1 MIEVR
6 VPDIGDFDQ
15 VDVVEVLVTPGKRVE
30 ADESL
35 ITLESEK
42 ASMDVPSPSAGVIK
56 EIAVKVGDKVGE
68 GDLIV
73 KIEVEGE
80 EGKEEEAAAPAA
92 AEKPKQAAQAKE
104 ASAEQEAKPAKKEAA
119 QKKAAQKAEPAEE
132 ISEKEPA
139 ELSRPEESAKGTAPQ
154 EVDAAPAKKARAA
167 PPPESAEP
175 TPEAGPAAHASP
187 SVRQFARDLG
197 VDVSKVTGSGPK
209 GRILRE
215 DVQAYVKRA
224 MTSGSAPSAGGRGEA
239 AAPAGGGIPA
249 IPAVDFARFGE
260 IEEVP
265 LSRIR
270 QRAKEN
276 LHRSWLNVPHVTQ
289 HELADIT
296 ELEAF
301 RRANAEDAS
310 KRGFKLTLLA
320 FLMKAAVA
328 TLEEYPRVNAS
339 LAPSGTALVYKKYWH
354 LGIAV
359 DTEDGLVVP
368 VIRDVDRKS
377 VYDLAK
383 ELGEV
388 SARAREGK
396 LKMDEVLGATFTI
409 TSLGGIGGTS
419 FTPIVNAP
427 EVAILGVSRSR
438 TEAVWRDGQFVPR
451 LMLPLSLSY
460 DHRVVDGAEAARFTT
475 YLAAILGDIRRLI
488 L

>member
-15 VDVVEVLVTPGKRVE
+15 VDVVEVLVEPGKRVE

-42 ASMDVPSPSAGVIK
+42 ASMDVPSPSAGVVK

-73 KIEVEGE
+73 TIEVEGE
-80 EGKEEEAAAPAA
+80 EGEEEKKEAPA
-92 AEKPKQAAQAKE
+92 K
-104 ASAEQEAKPAKKEAA
+104 QEAKPAKKEEA
-119 QKKAAQKAEPAEE
+119 KKEAAEPLEE
-132 ISEKEPA
+132 EAGEEETAKDGGEETSPGKG
-139 ELSRPEESAKGTAPQ
+139 SRPEESAEGTAPQ
-154 EVDAAPAKKARAA
+154 EVDAEPAKRARAA
-167 PPPESAEP
+167 PPPESTEP
-175 TPEAGPAAHASP
+175 APESGPAAHASP
-187 SVRQFARDLG
+187 SVRQFARELG

-215 DVQAYVKRA
+215 DVQAFVKRA
-224 MTSGSAPSAGGRGEA
+224 MTAASARGAGRGEA
-239 AAPAGGGIPA
+239 AVPAGGA
-249 IPAVDFARFGE
+249 IPPIPPVDFAKFGE
-260 IEEVP
+260 VEEVP
-265 LSRIR
+265 LSRVR
-270 QRAKEN
+270 LRAKEN
-276 LHRSWLNVPHVTQ
+276 LHRSWLNVVHVT
-289 HELADIT
+289 HHDLADIT

-301 RRANAEDAS
+301 RRANADEAA

-328 TLEEYPRVNAS
+328 TLKQYPRVNSS
-339 LAPSGTALVYKKYWH
+339 LAQSGKALVNKKYWH

-368 VIRDVDRKS
+368 VIHDVDRKS

-388 SARAREGK
+388 SGRAREGK

-438 TEAVWRDGQFVPR
+438 MEAVWRDGQFMPR

-475 YLAAILGDIRRLI
+475 FLAELLGDIRRL
-488 L
+488 LL

>member
-15 VDVVEVLVTPGKRVE
+15 VDVVEVLVEPGRRVE

-56 EIAVKVGDKVGE
+56 EVAVKVGDKVGE

-73 KIEVEGE
+73 KIEAEGADEKKEEKEEGE
-80 EGKEEEAAAPAA
+80 EEEKE
-92 AEKPKQAAQAKE
+92 
-104 ASAEQEAKPAKKEAA
+104 AEQEAAEEEGQADDEAA
-119 QKKAAQKAEPAEE
+119 AEASPPATESAKAA
-132 ISEKEPA
+132 
-139 ELSRPEESAKGTAPQ
+139 RPEESAKGTAPQ
-154 EVDAAPAKKARAA
+154 EVDAEPAKKARAA
-167 PPPESAEP
+167 PPPESTEP
-175 TPEAGPAAHASP
+175 PPESGPAAHASP
-187 SVRQFARDLG
+187 SVRQFARELG
-197 VDVSKVTGSGPK
+197 VDVSKVAGSGPK

-215 DVQAYVKRA
+215 DVQAFVKRA
-224 MTSGSAPSAGGRGEA
+224 MTAAPLPTAAGSAA
-239 AAPAGGGIPA
+239 ATPPGGGIPA
-249 IPAVDFARFGE
+249 IPAVDFAKFGE
-260 IEEVP
+260 VEEVP

-270 QRAKEN
+270 LRAKEN
-276 LHRSWLNVPHVTQ
+276 LHRSWLNVVHVTQ
-289 HELADIT
+289 HDLADIT

-301 RRANAEDAS
+301 RQANSEDAS

-328 TLEEYPRVNAS
+328 TLKEYPRVNSS
-339 LAPSGTALVYKKYWH
+339 LAPSGAALVYKKYWH

-359 DTEDGLVVP
+359 DTKDGLVVP
-368 VIRDVDRKS
+368 VIHHVDQKS
-377 VYDLAK
+377 IYDLAK

-388 SARAREGK
+388 SARARDGK
-396 LKMDEVLGATFTI
+396 LKLDEVLGATFTI

-475 YLAAILGDIRRLI
+475 HLAGVLGDIRRL
-488 L
+488 LL

>member
-15 VDVVEVLVTPGKRVE
+15 VDVVEVLVEAGKRVE

-42 ASMDVPSPSAGVIK
+42 ASMDVPAPAAGVVK
-56 EIAVKVGDKVGE
+56 QVSVKVGDKVGE

-73 KIEVEGE
+73 TMEE
-80 EGKEEEAAAPAA
+80 EGAATDQPKEAPKAERPGAKAKAEAPAK
-92 AEKPKQAAQAKE
+92 AEE
-104 ASAEQEAKPAKKEAA
+104 PAKAEAPA
-119 QKKAAQKAEPAEE
+119 QPGETAQ
-132 ISEKEPA
+132 
-139 ELSRPEESAKGTAPQ
+139 GTAPQ
-154 EVDAAPAKKARAA
+154 ETDAEAPAAAPKPA
-167 PPPESAEP
+167 PAEP
-175 TPEAGPAAHASP
+175 EAEESVSAAHASP
-187 SVRQFARDLG
+187 SIRRFARDLG
-197 VDVSKVTGSGPK
+197 VDVKQVQGTGRK

-215 DVQAYVKRA
+215 DVQAHFKQR
-224 MTSGSAPSAGGRGEA
+224 MTAA
-239 AAPAGGGIPA
+239 AAPAAAEAGAKDARRDGGGGIPA
-249 IPAVDFARFGE
+249 IPVVDFAKFGE

-276 LHRSWLNVPHVTQ
+276 LHRSWLNVVHVTQ
-289 HELADIT
+289 HDLADIT

-301 RRANAEDAS
+301 RQSNADQAKE
-310 KRGFKLTLLA
+310 RGFKLTPLA
-320 FLMKAAVA
+320 FIMKAAVA
-328 TLEEYPRVNAS
+328 TLKEFPRVNSS
-339 LAPSGTALVYKKYWH
+339 LAPSGTSLIYKKYWH

-359 DTEDGLVVP
+359 DTKDGLVVP
-368 VIRDVDRKS
+368 VVHDVDRKS

-383 ELGEV
+383 ELAEV
-388 SARAREGK
+388 SARARDGK
-396 LKMDEVLGATFTI
+396 LGMGEVSGATFTI

-475 YLAAILGDIRRLI
+475 HLAGILGDIRRL
-488 L
+488 LL